1 MSQPRA
7 HYRKDRRERAEF
19 GALPDDLYI
28 KAEPWPRAGRPVKH
42 GLDAWRV
49 IDDWPERVP
58 VTDAEIDVFEAWF
71 GDILDELFGAS

>member
-1 MSQPRA
+1 MSQSRA
-7 HYRKDRRERAEF
+7 HCRKDHRERAGF
-19 GALPDDLYI
+19 GVLPDDLYL
-28 KAEPWPRAGRPVKH
+28 KVEPWPRVGRPVKR

-71 GDILDELFGAS
+71 GDILDELFGRS